1 MAKVT
6 QFFRTKCSKVER
18 MDDQRLK
25 VISYQMDSHS
35 TMWGEMEL
43 IIPDLEITNIRVE
56 TGDMSFS
63 FPKLLGAKIGAGIRK
78 IIGSCVES
86 RLKEECVDF
95 FIEDMC
101 DSVIL
106 LFTKKVLSK
115 APRTNDLKE
124 ERAFFMELVKKN
136 TRLLNS
142 CAALSTESPLLEGID
157 LKQE

>member
-1 MAKVT
+1 MAEVT
-6 QFFRTKCSKVER
+6 HFFRTKCSKVER
-18 MDDQRLK
+18 VDDQKLK
-25 VISYQMDSHS
+25 VIGYQMDSHLS
-35 TMWGEMEL
+35 LFGEMEVS
-43 IIPDLEITNIRVE
+43 IPDLEIIHLRVE
-56 TGDMSFS
+56 TGGMSYNL
-63 FPKLLGAKIGAGIRK
+63 PELLGAKIGAGIRK
-78 IIGSCVES
+78 IIASCVES
-86 RLKEECVDF
+86 RLKEEQVDF

-115 APRTNDLKE
+115 APRSKDLKE

-157 LKQE
+157 LRQG